1 MQGHTTFN
9 SQISQAIDDI
19 KNTLTKITSFMSI
32 QEKGKF
38 SSQPEPNPRYGVH
51 EVQNTQVEH
60 ANSVTILSS
69 GNEVNKEIPT
79 KVLEPKGNLE
89 TKDDNKP
96 SKVEDV
102 KERVYKPVAPFPQRL
117 LTPKKGTTNQ
127 DVLEVFK
134 QVKINIP
141 LLDAI
146 KQISSYSKFLKDLCT
161 VKRKF
166 FVQKNV
172 FLIEQVSSIIQQ
184 QKIPFKHKDP
194 GSPIIPCIIG
204 DSKIDKAL
212 IDLGSGVNLL
222 PYSVYEQLGLGELKP
237 TKVL

>member
-117 LTPKKGTTNQ
+117 LTPKKSRCFGSVQTGKDKYPFVRCHQT
-127 DVLEVFK
+127 DFIIFKISERSLHCKAKVFCAK
-134 QVKINIP
+134 ECIFNR
-141 LLDAI
+141 A
-146 KQISSYSKFLKDLCT
+146 SKFD
-161 VKRKF
+161 
-166 FVQKNV
+166 NSAA
-172 FLIEQVSSIIQQ
+172 EN
-184 QKIPFKHKDP
+184 PFQ
-194 GSPIIPCIIG
+194 
-204 DSKIDKAL
+204 A
-212 IDLGSGVNLL
+212 
-222 PYSVYEQLGLGELKP
+222 
-237 TKVL
+237 